1 MYQYILT
8 TRLLQYLLYLQCI
21 AFSNGKV
28 DGSKPQTMKMSL
40 IANVTIIT
48 KQLRIC
54 ATANK
59 YNVA

>member
-1 MYQYILT
+1 MYHYILT
-8 TRLLQYLLYLQCI
+8 TRLLQHLLYLQCI
-21 AFSNGKV
+21 AFSNGMV

-40 IANVTIIT
+40 IANVTVIT

-54 ATANK
+54 TTVNK